1 MLFEAE
7 VFLTFA
13 LVMARISGLMIAAP
27 VLGSVNF
34 PIIAKVGFSGLFA
47 FILTATLPAQE
58 AMLPWSPLEYSLMA
72 ASELAIGLIMGFV
85 LTLMFAAIQVAGQV
99 MDMLA
104 GFGMMNIFNP
114 ALGTQ
119 VPILGF
125 FFYIIAILFLL
136 ATDGHHI
143 MLIAMARTFERIPLG
158 GLTLH
163 PELLRDVSTMGSL
176 MFYDGLLIAAP
187 VAAALLVA
195 YLTLGF
201 LGRAVPQIQLFV
213 VGFPITIAIALF
225 LVAMVLQVYV
235 TLLDG
240 IFDRMF
246 HDLGRMVLRM
256 A

>member
-1 MLFEAE
+1 MIFETE

-13 LVMARISGLMIAAP
+13 LVLTRISGLMIAAP
-27 VLGSVNF
+27 VLGSANF
-34 PIIAKVGFSGLFA
+34 PVIAKIGFSALFA
-47 FILTATLPAQE
+47 MILTATLPAQSG
-58 AMLPWSPLEYSLMA
+58 LPSEPIAYSLMA
-72 ASELAIGLIMGFV
+72 ASELTIGLLMGFV
-85 LTLMFAAIQVAGQV
+85 LTIVFAAIQVAGQV

-114 ALGTQ
+114 AMDTQ

-136 ATDGHHI
+136 VTNGHHI
-143 MLIAMARTFERIPLG
+143 MLIAMTRTFERIPVG

-163 PELLRDVSTMGSL
+163 PELLRDVSTIGSL

-195 YLTLGF
+195 YLSLGF

-225 LVAMVLQVYV
+225 LVAFVMQVYIA
-235 TLLDG
+235 LLDG

-246 HDLGRMVLRM
+246 EDLGRLVLRM

>member
-1 MLFEAE
+1 MLFETE

-13 LVMARISGLMIAAP
+13 LVLARISGLMIAAP
-27 VLGSVNF
+27 VLGSANF
-34 PIIAKVGFSGLFA
+34 PIMAKAGFSALFA
-47 FILTATLPAQE
+47 MLLTATLPDQGGN
-58 AMLPWSPLEYSLMA
+58 LPGETVTYSLMA

-136 ATDGHHI
+136 VTDGHHI
-143 MLIAMARTFERIPLG
+143 MLMAMARSFERIPLG

-163 PELLRDVSTMGSL
+163 PELLRDISTMGSL

-213 VGFPITIAIALF
+213 VGFPLTIALALF
-225 LVAMVLQVYV
+225 LVALVIRVYI

>member
-7 VFLTFA
+7 VFLVFA
-13 LVMARISGLMIAAP
+13 LVLARISGLMIAAP
-27 VLGSVNF
+27 VLGSANF
-34 PIIAKVGFSGLFA
+34 PIIAKIGFSGLFA
-47 FILTATLPAQE
+47 MMLTATLPAQE
-58 AMLPWSPLEYSLMA
+58 AMLPWSPVEYSLMA
-72 ASELAIGLIMGFV
+72 ASELMIGLLMGFV

-114 ALGTQ
+114 ALETQ

-136 ATDGHHI
+136 VTDGHHL
-143 MLIAMARTFERIPLG
+143 MLIALARTFDRIPLG

-225 LVAMVLQVYV
+225 LVALVMQVYV
-235 TLLDG
+235 TLLGG

-246 HDLGRMVLRM
+246 QDLGRMVLRM